1 MMPAWW
7 NFPYVLEGVLNSLA
21 RLVIDHPLMNTFA
34 HVRVRVRVR
43 ACRNDQQPPSNS
55 FCGSGDSGKFP
66 AAIGFAWVR
75 VQASRHAHFRA
86 HAQINPA

>member
-7 NFPYVLEGVLNSLA
+7 NFPYVLEGVLKSLA
-21 RLVIDHPLMNTFA
+21 RLVIDHPLMKTFA
-34 HVRVRVRVR
+34 HVRVRVR

-75 VQASRHAHFRA
+75 VRKQVVTLIFA
-86 HAQINPA
+86 HAQINPD